1 MKKIS
6 LVAAAALLFA
16 GVSLQAQGTKQDT
29 THAAK
34 KAAVTHHA
42 KKASAKQAGSP
53 ADSSAKKHTVAKK
66 HSRAK
71 KDTTAKK
78 G

>member
-16 GVSLQAQGTKQDT
+16 GVSLQAQGTKQDS
-29 THAAK
+29 THAK

-42 KKASAKQAGSP
+42 KKASAKQAGTP
-53 ADSSAKKHTVAKK
+53 ADSTGAKK
-66 HSRAK
+66 HSSKKHSSAK